1 MRFRRMATTALVLG
15 LCLSSGVAAA
25 ETVVRVDKTGD
36 APRGI
41 DIDSARYSYAGG
53 EVAVTARVQ
62 DLQRMGSASLS
73 ITRFEVFE
81 AGYIVRIVKKR
92 GRPAQTALLYFDHF
106 DATERTCDGVRGR
119 WGRSR
124 IRLVVPTECLR
135 DHRTSSLF
143 VQFGISDAG
152 RVDHAPAVVRLQS
165 D

>member
-1 MRFRRMATTALVLG
+1 MD
-15 LCLSSGVAAA
+15 
-25 ETVVRVDKTGD
+25 ETGD

-41 DIDSARYSYAGG
+41 DIDSARYSHANE
-53 EVAVTARVQ
+53 EVAVVARVP

-73 ITRFEVFE
+73 ISRFEIFE
-81 AGYIVRIVKKR
+81 AGYIVRIIKTR

-106 DATERTCDGVRGR
+106 DATERACDGVRGR

-135 DHRTSSLF
+135 GHRTSSLF
-143 VQFGISDAG
+143 AQFGISHAE